1 VITIKSSR
9 AKKLLET
16 PVAYSEQATSQMRV
30 YSRGPFKI
38 LVGLEWDGEN
48 VKKLSFSGS
57 LQPEERLL
65 VESLAHILRGRSLA
79 VLDQLTLRECEAFLR
94 DRNSEAAIEGLSPE
108 LEDVFK
114 NFFLWLRHSTQAGP
128 SELYE
133 FPSGKGPF
141 ARLKIVDKIR
151 ELKAF
156 LNSEQV
162 SRIYQ
167 QVPRPELIDVEDLTV
182 FVQVAYS
189 SEKERELFEELHF
202 LGVTVFRE
210 QELNFIPEA

>member
-1 VITIKSSR
+1 MITINSSR

-16 PVAYSEQATSQMRV
+16 PVAYREVPTAAMRM
-30 YSRGPFKI
+30 YSRAGLKV

-48 VKKLSFSGS
+48 VKKMSFSGD
-57 LQPEERLL
+57 LEPQVRLL
-65 VESLAHILRGRSLA
+65 IESVAQILRGRSLG

-94 DRNSEAAIEGLSPE
+94 DRNSEVAIEGLGPE
-108 LEDVFK
+108 HEEHFK

-128 SELYE
+128 SEVYE
-133 FPSGKGPF
+133 YPTAKGAF

-162 SRIYQ
+162 SRLYQ
-167 QVPRPELIDVEDLTV
+167 QVPKPELVDVEDLTV
-182 FVQVAYS
+182 FLQVAYS

-202 LGVTVFRE
+202 LGVAIFRE